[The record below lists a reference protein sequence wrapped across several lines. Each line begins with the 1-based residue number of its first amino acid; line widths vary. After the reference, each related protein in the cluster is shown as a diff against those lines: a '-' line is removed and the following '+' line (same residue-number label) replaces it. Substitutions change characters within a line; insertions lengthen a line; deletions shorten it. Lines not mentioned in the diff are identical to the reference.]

1 MKRGRFL
8 TVFTCAGSAD
18 TVTARARL
26 AEHVE
31 LSKICRKIIFEPP
44 QNLYLN
50 CGVTFLLIR
59 IT

>member
-18 TVTARARL
+18 TGGAVARL

-31 LSKICRKIIFEPP
+31 LSLICRKIIFEPP
-44 QNLYLN
+44 QYRTIY
-50 CGVTFLLIR
+50 CGVTFGHKGK
-59 IT
+59 